1 MSTIMNNCMVLV
13 STSTA
18 VGSRNFSN
26 RTMKLELARDA
37 DEHDDTVMG
46 QTAHSRIIGL
56 EKWSFKTTMIQSF
69 TTADAGE
76 NTNAI
81 LESLFDLSKSGGKFL
96 VSVRYNSTGTLG
108 PANPTWSGLCALKGF
123 APLTGNVGDLQKT
136 EVEFLGS
143 GNLSMSVTS
152 S

>member
-1 MSTIMNNCMVLV
+1 MSTIMNNCSVLV

-18 VGSRNFSN
+18 VGSRNLSN
-26 RTMKLELARDA
+26 RTMKLELSRDA

-46 QTAHSRIIGL
+46 QTAHSRVIGL
-56 EKWSFKTTMIQSF
+56 EKWSFKTTIIQSF

-76 NTNAI
+76 NTNAV
-81 LESLFDLSKSGGKFL
+81 LETLYDYSKGGGKFL
-96 VSVRYNSTGTLG
+96 VQVRYNSTGVFG
-108 PANPTWSGLCALKGF
+108 PANPMWSGLCSLKGF
-123 APLTGNVGDLQKT
+123 SPLTGNVGDLQKT
-136 EVEFLGS
+136 DVEFLGS

>member
-1 MSTIMNNCMVLV
+1 
-13 STSTA
+13 
-18 VGSRNFSN
+18 
-26 RTMKLELARDA
+26 
-37 DEHDDTVMG
+37 
-46 QTAHSRIIGL
+46 
-56 EKWSFKTTMIQSF
+56 
-69 TTADAGE
+69 
-76 NTNAI
+76 
-81 LESLFDLSKSGGKFL
+81 
-96 VSVRYNSTGTLG
+96 VRYNSTGTLG